1 MEEKKETKVHPS
13 NNYDPTKHE
22 YYDADTHNV
31 TPFSR
36 RIKVLAQ
43 IFLVLL
49 IIAFAVLVWHN
60 WHEIASFF
68 L

>member
-1 MEEKKETKVHPS
+1 MEETKKQGLQPS
-13 NNYDPTKHE
+13 NNFDPTQHE
-22 YYDADTHNV
+22 YYDADTHDV

-60 WHEIASFF
+60 WHEVASFF